1 MGPIVDEIAAEHQ
14 GRLKVVKVNA
24 EESPVTTARFAVR
37 AVPTLLVL
45 KEGRVVE
52 QMLGAVPKSRITRA
66 IASVLGA

>member
-1 MGPIVDEIAAEHQ
+1 
-14 GRLKVVKVNA
+14 VNA